1 MNRIASSD
9 KNLPRQDRSICAIVR
24 CARRIRYRAVTV
36 FHHCGK
42 SLDKANCDSSL
53 QSRIKM
59 PSLALENILDV
70 SSTMQYTNNFNRA
83 GDRSVE
89 NDVVAKRKTLNP
101 RSQLLSAA
109 P

>member
-1 MNRIASSD
+1 
-9 KNLPRQDRSICAIVR
+9 
-24 CARRIRYRAVTV
+24 
-36 FHHCGK
+36 
-42 SLDKANCDSSL
+42 
-53 QSRIKM
+53 M
-59 PSLALENILDV
+59 PSLALENILHV
-70 SSTMQYTNNFNRA
+70 SSTMQYTNNFNHA